1 MKQIIFLSLFCG
13 LVTASAPGDVLA
25 QTVVLFTTENQLL
38 KQEKKNLEAVIALT
52 ESVVINN
59 SERVFNAQK
68 RNRVINTGNKIR
80 AIEGE

>member
-13 LVTASAPGDVLA
+13 LVNASAPGDVLA

-38 KQEKKNLEAVIALT
+38 KQEKKNLEAVIAVT